1 MTNAWL
7 DYVAKYR
14 KEHPDL
20 SYKQAL
26 QAAVEPFRAHKR
38 TVAAMRGGLERI
50 PVGWAIWYSMLHL
63 LYCYY
68 CALAAGG
75 RFIGH
80 RVVDTT
86 RRMLGQPTTD
96 RRGTVYLTDEAWA
109 GIWNMFETVFVAM
122 CCDELYALYKQQ
134 GGDRQNGGDSLP
146 SSPRRQSSKGHLAT
160 SQASAPRPRR
170 TRYSVANA
178 TQTVISLI
186 GQYRTVHDD
195 QRRQGTWKNDPDG
208 LRLETSI
215 IEVQTTLSTNLQRAL
230 ATAGDAM
237 TIEHVIAAFE
247 DSVKPHVGADDFYAL
262 NRHAYYG
269 EFSRFILY
277 DVAEPLE
284 KLANSNGLAS
294 GMDFRV
300 RLQKTLF

>member
-1 MTNAWL
+1 MKNAWL
-7 DYVAKYR
+7 DYVANYR

-26 QAAVEPFRAHKR
+26 QTAVEPFRAYKR
-38 TVAAMRGGLERI
+38 TVAAMHGGLERM
-50 PVGWAIWYSMLHL
+50 PVGWAIWYSLLHL
-63 LYCYY
+63 FYCYY

-75 RFIGH
+75 RFIRH
-80 RVVDTT
+80 RVEDTT

-109 GIWNMFETVFVAM
+109 GILNMFETVFVAI
-122 CCDELYALYKQQ
+122 CCGELYELYKPQDGEPQ
-134 GGDRQNGGDSLP
+134 RGGDSLP
-146 SSPRRQSSKGHLAT
+146 SSQRRQSSKG
-160 SQASAPRPRR
+160 APRHRR
-170 TRYSVANA
+170 TQYSVAHA
-178 TQTVISLI
+178 TQTIVALI

-208 LRLETSI
+208 LRLETNI

-247 DSVKPHVGADDFYAL
+247 DSVHPHVGADDFSAL

-284 KLANSNGLAS
+284 KIANSNGLAS
-294 GMDFRV
+294 GMELRV

>member
-1 MTNAWL
+1 M
-7 DYVAKYR
+7 
-14 KEHPDL
+14 
-20 SYKQAL
+20 
-26 QAAVEPFRAHKR
+26 
-38 TVAAMRGGLERI
+38 
-50 PVGWAIWYSMLHL
+50 PVVVWAIWYSLLHL

-75 RFIGH
+75 RFIRH
-80 RVVDTT
+80 RVEDTT

-96 RRGTVYLTDEAWA
+96 HRRGTVYLTDEAWA

-122 CCDELYALYKQQ
+122 CCGELYELYELYKQQ
-134 GGDRQNGGDSLP
+134 DGDPQNGGDSLP
-146 SSPRRQSSKGHLAT
+146 SSPRRQSSKGHLAA
-160 SQASAPRPRR
+160 SQASDPRPRR
-170 TRYSVANA
+170 TQYSVAHA

-195 QRRQGTWKNDPDG
+195 QRRQGRWKKDPVG
-208 LRLETSI
+208 LRLERNI
-215 IEVQTTLSTNLQRAL
+215 IEVQTTLSTNLQGAL

-237 TIEHVIAAFE
+237 TIEHVLAAFE
-247 DSVKPHVGADDFYAL
+247 DSVHPHVGADDFYAL

-294 GMDFRV
+294 GMELRA
-300 RLQKTLF
+300 RLHKTLF